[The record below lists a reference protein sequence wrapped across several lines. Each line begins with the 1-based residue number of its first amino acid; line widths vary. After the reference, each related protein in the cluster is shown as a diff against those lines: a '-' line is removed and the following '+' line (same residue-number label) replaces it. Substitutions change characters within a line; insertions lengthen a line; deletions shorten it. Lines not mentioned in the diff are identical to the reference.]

1 MSANGVTD
9 VKELTRA
16 STEARAAAEPAKAP
30 MVPQYATGF
39 EGAAAAPFSKKAAAV
54 LGAPVNEN
62 EVEIREDGI
71 VYLPGVAYRRIL
83 TRAFGVGAW
92 ALLPRGPARTMGDLV
107 VYHGALYILGRF
119 VSEAVGECQTRFGMS
134 YASSLEGARTDC
146 LTRCCKDLGVAT
158 ELWDPTWREA
168 WQAKYA
174 DKKWVEAKEP
184 GKKGRYSWSLKDK
197 AATFALPTGRNA
209 GPRQGDAPKGSAG
222 SAATTV
228 APPAAAAGD
237 AGQAA
242 HESPSAPES
251 DTGEAADADTITAI
265 RREVRILQWKP
276 AYAKIWLRGAFD
288 VESPDALTARQ
299 AADALMLL
307 EAIQADDKY
316 EAYQAVREKLVAAGR
331 VKPL

>member
-30 MVPQYATGF
+30 MVAQYATGF
-39 EGAAAAPFSKKAAAV
+39 EGASMAPFSPEAAAV
-54 LGAPVNEN
+54 LGAPVPED

-119 VSEAVGECQTRFGMS
+119 VSEAVGECQTRLGMS

-174 DKKWVEAKEP
+174 DKKWAEPKEP
-184 GKKGRYSWSLKDK
+184 GKKGRWAWSLKPK
-197 AATFALPTGRNA
+197 ADTFALPTGRNA
-209 GPRQGDAPKGSAG
+209 APAPKGEVAPKAGADLPQPMTPTVNETG
-222 SAATTV
+222 SA
-228 APPAAAAGD
+228 
-237 AGQAA
+237 
-242 HESPSAPES
+242 
-251 DTGEAADADTITAI
+251 DTGEAADEDTITGI
-265 RREVRILQWKP
+265 RNAVRDLGWKG
-276 AYAKIWLRGAFD
+276 AQAKRWLAGAFGVD
-288 VESPDALTARQ
+288 TPTALTARQ
-299 AADALMLL
+299 AADALQL
-307 EAIQADDKY
+307 
-316 EAYQAVREKLVAAGR
+316 LVAAQVDDGDATYNDVRTLLAVAGR
-331 VKPL
+331 VKAP

>member
-39 EGAAAAPFSKKAAAV
+39 EGAAAAPFDEKAAAV
-54 LGAPVNEN
+54 LGAPVNED

-146 LTRCCKDLGVAT
+146 LTRCCKDLGVTT

-174 DKKWVEAKEP
+174 DKKWVEGKD
-184 GKKGRYSWSLKDK
+184 GKKGRWSWSLKSK
-197 AATFALPTGRNA
+197 ADTFALPTGRNA
-209 GPRQGDAPKGSAG
+209 GPARSGDAPKGNAASAE
-222 SAATTV
+222 TTA
-228 APPAAAAGD
+228 APPAEAAGD
-237 AGQAA
+237 AAPAA
-242 HESPSAPES
+242 QGSPSAPAAA
-251 DTGEAADADTITAI
+251 DMGEAADEDTITGI
-265 RREVRILQWKP
+265 RNAVRDLGWVKP
-276 AYAKIWLRGAFD
+276 LAKRWLYGAFGVD
-288 VESPDALTARQ
+288 TPTALSKVQ
-299 AADALMLL
+299 AADALQLL
-307 EAIQADDKY
+307 VAAQVDDDDATY
-316 EAYQAVREKLVAAGR
+316 NDVREKLTAAGR
-331 VKPL
+331 VRG